1 MVKCSRCGVE
11 VADSFDMC
19 PNCGSSLVNSHE
31 ESVGEAANDSTC
43 TNCGATIID
52 GADFCSKCGS
62 KVENDSSNRCESCGS
77 EVPVGVL
84 FCPTCGTKVKQ
95 SQPVQ
100 SDDHVHVCRNCGF
113 LIEEEVTFCPECGTN
128 ILTGEKAEIQT
139 TNKNQSFADKVNF
152 NKIIRLTIVALV
164 VAILLSIIGVW
175 LKLSWVSFIIAILI
189 SVGFFAGL
197 IDNEA
202 NAMVSGFFV
211 GLILG
216 ILENPIIAFVWGS
229 LAAGVYEWIYGGQ
242 IIFLIILG
250 VVIAY
255 VSNIYLKKNIQEIAG
270 NFASWL

>member
-19 PNCGSSLVNSHE
+19 PNCGNSLANSQE
-31 ESVGEAANDSTC
+31 QSAVGSANDLTC
-43 TNCGATIID
+43 ANCGAAIID
-52 GADFCSKCGS
+52 GSDFCSECGS
-62 KVENDSSNRCESCGS
+62 KVENGSSNMCDSCGS
-77 EVPVGVL
+77 EVPEGVL

-95 SQPVQ
+95 VQPPKAAEQ
-100 SDDHVHVCRNCGF
+100 VHICRNCGF
-113 LIEEEVTFCPECGTN
+113 QIEEEVTFCPECGVN
-128 ILTGEKAEIQT
+128 ILTGEKPEIQSS
-139 TNKNQSFADKVNF
+139 NKNQGFVDKINF
-152 NKIIRLTIVALV
+152 NKIIKPTIVALV
-164 VAILLSIIGVW
+164 AAILLSIIGVW
-175 LKLSWVSFIIAILI
+175 LGLSWVSFIIAILI

-202 NAMVSGFFV
+202 NAVVSGFFV

-216 ILENPIIAFVWGS
+216 LLENPIIELVWGS
-229 LAAGVYEWIYGGQ
+229 FAAGLYEWVYGGQ

-270 NFASWL
+270 NFLSWL